1 MLLLH
6 VGLFFYFKASPVL
19 LLPAAGKLVGL
30 DKKLSK
36 SLDHEVMTG
45 SSPLELSASPIGPLS
60 EAQR

>member
-1 MLLLH
+1 MLL
-6 VGLFFYFKASPVL
+6 
-19 LLPAAGKLVGL
+19 AGKLVGL

-36 SLDHEVMTG
+36 SLDQEVMTG